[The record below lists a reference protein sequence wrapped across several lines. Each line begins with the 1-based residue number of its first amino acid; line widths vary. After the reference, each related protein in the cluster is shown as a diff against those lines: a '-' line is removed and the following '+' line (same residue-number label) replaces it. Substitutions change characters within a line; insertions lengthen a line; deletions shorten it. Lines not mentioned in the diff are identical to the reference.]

1 MLANLKYTLVSLYA
15 LVMLGRRTDDVRNVF
30 LIGNAQDNLAE
41 PARASGKL
49 RDPFRNPGLE
59 RMWQERYCPPRYDV
73 NELMALSP
81 ATLGGAYARHMVR
94 RGLRPDFY
102 DDVRARHRLHYLRLR
117 VRQTHDIWHVL
128 TGFDTDPVGELG
140 LQAFYFGQFTN
151 GQSVMIL
158 AGGIL
163 KCLFAGRYTELE
175 HFVDVFCEGYH
186 DGRAAHC
193 LLDVRWEQ
201 LWNEPVAGLRQRFG
215 IAATKWR
222 APDAPAMLP
231 S

>member
-1 MLANLKYTLVSLYA
+1 MRMLANLKYTFVSLYA

-94 RGLRPDFY
+94 RGLR
-102 DDVRARHRLHYLRLR
+102 
-117 VRQTHDIWHVL
+117 
-128 TGFDTDPVGELG
+128 
-140 LQAFYFGQFTN
+140 
-151 GQSVMIL
+151 
-158 AGGIL
+158 
-163 KCLFAGRYTELE
+163 
-175 HFVDVFCEGYH
+175 
-186 DGRAAHC
+186 
-193 LLDVRWEQ
+193 
-201 LWNEPVAGLRQRFG
+201 
-215 IAATKWR
+215 
-222 APDAPAMLP
+222 
-231 S
+231 